1 MKTETREKFKVRP
14 IGEQVL
20 IRRDDAEDKSPGG
33 IIYADS
39 SKNKPSRGKVIAVG
53 TGLVKED
60 GYVIPP
66 QVAVGD
72 RVVFG
77 IYAAQ
82 EVTIE
87 GTELLLVKESNI
99 FCVIEGK
106 E

>member
-1 MKTETREKFKVRP
+1 MKTETSEKVQLRP

-20 IRRDDAEDKSPGG
+20 IRRDDAEEKSPGG
-33 IIYADS
+33 IAFADS
-39 SKNKPSRGKVIAVG
+39 SKTKPSRGKVIAVG

-60 GYVIPP
+60 GFVVPT

-77 IYAAQ
+77 VYAAQ
-82 EVTIE
+82 EVEIE

-99 FCVIEGK
+99 FAVIEGK